1 MGAHKARVPIFA
13 LPTISNVQEKLIVPF
28 DFKMSYQPLELQHTV
43 EVESISEEYTPPP
56 PNRQEHQEFHDF
68 AFNPTGALPVSAFDT
83 MSPRSTVESRTTKH
97 APTWSSSSNTTAV
110 TSESSSLQSDGKS
123 KASRKAVLS
132 SHETWTFEILAM
144 VVALG
149 AVAAIIGV
157 VARYNGRA
165 LPDWPHDITLN
176 ALIALLA
183 TFANATMS
191 VCLSSGISQAKW
203 MRFKKS
209 TAPLSDVESF
219 DDASRGSW
227 GSMKLL
233 VTARGG

>member
-1 MGAHKARVPIFA
+1 
-13 LPTISNVQEKLIVPF
+13 
-28 DFKMSYQPLELQHTV
+28 MSYQPLKLQHTV
-43 EVESISEEYTPPP
+43 EVEPINDEYTPPSP
-56 PNRQEHQEFHDF
+56 TRHEHQEFHDF
-68 AFNPTGALPVSAFDT
+68 AFNPTGAPPASAFDT
-83 MSPRSTVESRTTKH
+83 TTPCSTVESRTAKH
-97 APTWSSSSNTTAV
+97 TPTWSSSSNTTAV

-123 KASRKAVLS
+123 KANKKVVLS
-132 SHETWTFEILAM
+132 SHETWTFEILAV

-149 AVAAIIGV
+149 AVGAIIGV

-183 TFANATMS
+183 TFANATIS

-209 TAPLSDVESF
+209 TAPLSDMESF

>member
-1 MGAHKARVPIFA
+1 
-13 LPTISNVQEKLIVPF
+13 
-28 DFKMSYQPLELQHTV
+28 MSYQPLKLQHTV
-43 EVESISEEYTPPP
+43 EVEPINDEYTPTPP
-56 PNRQEHQEFHDF
+56 IRQEHQEFHDF
-68 AFNPTGALPVSAFDT
+68 AFNPTGAPSVSAFDT
-83 MSPRSTVESRTTKH
+83 TSPRSNVESRTTKH
-97 APTWSSSSNTTAV
+97 TPTWSSSTNTTAV
-110 TSESSSLQSDGKS
+110 TSESSSLQSDNKS
-123 KASRKAVLS
+123 KAGRKAVLS
-132 SHETWTFEILAM
+132 SNETWTFEILAL

-157 VARYNGRA
+157 VAQYNGRA

-183 TFANATMS
+183 TFANATIS

-203 MRFKKS
+203 IRFKKS
-209 TAPLSDVESF
+209 IAPLSDMESF

>member
-1 MGAHKARVPIFA
+1 M
-13 LPTISNVQEKLIVPF
+13 
-28 DFKMSYQPLELQHTV
+28 
-43 EVESISEEYTPPP
+43 
-56 PNRQEHQEFHDF
+56 
-68 AFNPTGALPVSAFDT
+68 
-83 MSPRSTVESRTTKH
+83 SRTSKH
-97 APTWSSSSNTTAV
+97 APHWISSTNTTAV
-110 TSESSSLQSDGKS
+110 TSEISSLQSDSETKPGV
-123 KASRKAVLS
+123 KARLSRNG
-132 SHETWTFEILAM
+132 TWTFEILALA
-144 VVALG
+144 VALW

-157 VARYNGRA
+157 VNRYDGRA

-203 MRFKKS
+203 IRFKQS
-209 TAPLSDVESF
+209 AVPLSDMEAF

-233 VTARGG
+233 ATAKGRYVVSGLGYIVA

>member
-1 MGAHKARVPIFA
+1 
-13 LPTISNVQEKLIVPF
+13 
-28 DFKMSYQPLELQHTV
+28 MSYQPLKLQHTV
-43 EVESISEEYTPPP
+43 GVEPVHEEDTPPSP
-56 PNRQEHQEFHDF
+56 MLREQQEFHDF
-68 AFNPTGALPVSAFDT
+68 AFNPT
-83 MSPRSTVESRTTKH
+83 SPRSVLTFDPTSPQETIESRTSKH
-97 APTWSSSSNTTAV
+97 APHWSSSTNTTAV
-110 TSESSSLQSDGKS
+110 TSEISSLQSDSKTKS
-123 KASRKAVLS
+123 SIKAQLTRNG
-132 SHETWTFEILAM
+132 TWTFEILALA
-144 VVALG
+144 VALG

-157 VARYNGRA
+157 VNRYDGRA

-203 MRFKKS
+203 IRFKKS
-209 TAPLSDVESF
+209 AAPLSDMEAF

-233 VTARGG
+233 ATARGGYVGSSLGDMIV